1 MKKLYSFFKSMRF
14 GLILLVLIAVCSV
27 IGSIIPQ
34 DKEISWYV
42 QNYQDLHGVI
52 LLCKAHRIFQSWY
65 FIVLLA
71 LLSLNLLLCTVTRLR
86 TLLSTRS
93 GPDPVTYSPDE
104 VHLSEA
110 GMSMLHEHLT
120 RMRCRESRYGDSV
133 IYRKNSF
140 GRYGTFITHLS
151 ILLTVIF
158 GAAAL
163 YLPTT
168 IDQTC
173 VPGESITMEDGTEIA
188 VDSFHIENEYGDLD
202 YASKVTVTLP
212 NGKRSDLTEV
222 SVNHPLS
229 FGEYKIYQQTYG
241 TAGSVT
247 VRNTDT
253 DGVDTLTLTDQCFL
267 SIDGNNG
274 MWYEAIY
281 PGYIQEEDETIT
293 LITSTTGRY
302 EDPVYQVLLSSD
314 GVNTPVLAFP
324 GEKLTVYNMEF
335 TFNDPV
341 EYPGLRIKHTPKLI
355 NALLIAVFVL
365 MIIGLYITFFLQPV
379 LVKVDDTG
387 YAVGGPKPD
396 GMRIELQ
403 TLLENEQV
411 QEENDEC

>member
-1 MKKLYSFFKSMRF
+1 MRF
-14 GLILLVLIAVCSV
+14 GLILLLLIAGCSV
-27 IGSIIPQ
+27 IGSVIPQ
-34 DKEISWYV
+34 DKEVSWYV

-52 LLCKAHRIFQSWY
+52 LLTKAHRIFQSWY
-65 FIVLLA
+65 FIVLLT
-71 LLSLNLLLCTVTRLR
+71 LLSLNLLLCSVTRLHSLR
-86 TLLSTRS
+86 KMRS
-93 GPDPVTYSPDE
+93 YPDPVTYKEDD
-104 VHLSEA
+104 VHLTEKGVA
-110 GMSMLHEHLT
+110 LLREH
-120 RMRCRESRYGDSV
+120 MQKIRCKGTPYGDAV
-133 IYRKNSF
+133 IYRKNGF

-168 IDQTC
+168 VDRTC

-188 VDSFHIENEYGDLD
+188 VDSFHIENEKGDLD
-202 YASKVTVTLP
+202 YASMVKVRLP
-212 NGKRSDLTEV
+212 GGKESELTEV

-247 VRNTDT
+247 VRNTDN
-253 DGVDTLTLTDQCFL
+253 DGEDTLTLTDQCFL

-324 GEKLTVYNMEF
+324 GETLTVYNMQF

-341 EYPGLRIKHTPKLI
+341 EYPGLRIKHTPSLI
-355 NALLIAVFVL
+355 NALLIAVFIL

-379 LVKVDDTG
+379 VVKVDENG
-387 YAVGGPKPD
+387 YSVGGPKPD
-396 GMRIELQ
+396 GMRLELQ
-403 TLLENEQV
+403 ALLEKEQIK
-411 QEENDEC
+411 EENSPC

>member
-1 MKKLYSFFKSMRF
+1 MRF
-14 GLILLVLIAVCSV
+14 GLILLVLIAICSV

-34 DKEISWYV
+34 DKEVSWYV

-86 TLLSTRS
+86 MLLSTGS
-93 GPDPVTYSPDE
+93 SPDPATYSRDE
-104 VHLSEA
+104 AHLTET
-110 GMSMLHEHLT
+110 GMSILHEH
-120 RMRCRESRYGDSV
+120 MKKMHCRESRYGDAV
-133 IYRKNSF
+133 IYKKNSF

-173 VPGESITMEDGTEIA
+173 VPGEAITMEDGTKIA
-188 VDSFHIENEYGDLD
+188 VDSFHIENESGDLD

-212 NGKRSDLTEV
+212 NGKQSDLTEV

-281 PGYIQEEDETIT
+281 P
-293 LITSTTGRY
+293 
-302 EDPVYQVLLSSD
+302 QVRLSSD

-396 GMRIELQ
+396 GMRIELLA
-403 TLLENEQV
+403 LLENEQV
-411 QEENDEC
+411 EEENDEC